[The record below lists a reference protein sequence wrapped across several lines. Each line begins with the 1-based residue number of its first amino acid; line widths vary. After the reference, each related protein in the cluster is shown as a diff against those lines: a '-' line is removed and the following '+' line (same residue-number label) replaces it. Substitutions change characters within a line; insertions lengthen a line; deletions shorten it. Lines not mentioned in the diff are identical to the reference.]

1 VYDAHISEDE
11 KGEFAV
17 HPSEPLEGRDRR
29 EFLQLLGV
37 GALGLA
43 VPGWKIFGSE
53 SPSSKPLR
61 GIFPVA
67 QTPFTESNKLDLD
80 SLVKEVRFI
89 DRGGV
94 HGFVW
99 PQMASEWMTLT
110 EAERLEGN
118 EAIASTGK
126 KLRPAIVIGVQAP
139 SLATAVRYAK
149 NAEKVGADAIISLP
163 PSESSDPKTD
173 LEFYKAV
180 GAATELPMFV
190 QAVGNMSVDLL
201 VEMYKAIP
209 TFRYVKD
216 EAGSPLMSVGPLRER
231 SSDQLKVF
239 SGSHGRDLIDEMRR
253 GFAGCMPAAP
263 FADLYAQTWDLW
275 HAGKHDEALAMH
287 ARTLLILTEMLSHG
301 PESVKYV
308 LCLRGVF
315 KTYGLRTRQSPG
327 FSSAAKV
334 AAGGDQAEAHLDEE
348 GKQALRDTLRYLKPY
363 LKA

>member
-1 VYDAHISEDE
+1 MDFQKRHED
-11 KGEFAV
+11 
-17 HPSEPLEGRDRR
+17 RDRR

-37 GALGLA
+37 GALGFA
-43 VPGWKIFGSE
+43 VPGWRILGGE
-53 SPSSKPLR
+53 APRSKPLR

-80 SLVKEVRFI
+80 SLIEEVRFV

-99 PQMASEWMTLT
+99 PQMASEWMTLS

-139 SLATAVRYAK
+139 NVATAVKYAK
-149 NAEKVGADAIISLP
+149 HAEKVGADAIISLP
-163 PSESSDPKTD
+163 PSENSDPKTD
-173 LEFYKAV
+173 LEYYKAV
-180 GAATELPMFV
+180 GAATSLPLFV
-190 QAVGNMSVDLL
+190 QAVGNMGVDLL
-201 VEMYKAIP
+201 LEMYKAIP

-216 EAGSPLMSVGPLRER
+216 EAGAPLMTVAPLRER
-231 SSDQLKVF
+231 SSDQLKIF
-239 SGSHGRDLIDEMRR
+239 SGSHGRDLLDEMRR
-253 GFAGCMPAAP
+253 GFSGCMPAAP
-263 FADLYAQTWDLW
+263 FADLYAQTWNLW
-275 HAGKHDEALAMH
+275 HEGKHDEALAMH
-287 ARTLLILTEMLSHG
+287 ARTLLILTEVLSHG

-327 FSSAAKV
+327 FASAAKV
-334 AAGGDQAEAHLDEE
+334 AAGGDQPEAYLDEE
-348 GKQALRDTLRYLKPY
+348 GKQALRDTLNYLKPY

>member
-1 VYDAHISEDE
+1 MQTSKPIED
-11 KGEFAV
+11 
-17 HPSEPLEGRDRR
+17 RDRR
-29 EFLQLLGV
+29 KFLQLLGA
-37 GALGLA
+37 GALSLA
-43 VPGWKIFGSE
+43 VPGWKILAAGA
-53 SPSSKPLR
+53 PSSKPLR

-80 SLVKEVRFI
+80 SLVEEVRFI

-99 PQMASEWMTLT
+99 PQMASEWMTLS

-126 KLRPAIVIGVQAP
+126 KLRPAIVIGVQGTNLVSAIK
-139 SLATAVRYAK
+139 YAK
-149 NAEKVGADAIISLP
+149 HAEKVGADAIISLP
-163 PSESSDPKTD
+163 PSENSDPKTD
-173 LEFYKAV
+173 LEYYKAV
-180 GAATELPMFV
+180 GAATGLPLFV

-201 VEMYKAIP
+201 VEMCKAIP

-216 EAGSPLMSVGPLRER
+216 EAGSPLMSVGPLRQR

-275 HAGKHDEALAMH
+275 HEGKHDEALAMH
-287 ARTLLILTEMLSHG
+287 SRTLLILTEMLSHG

-315 KTYGLRTRQSPG
+315 KTYTLRTRQSPG
-327 FSSAAKV
+327 FTSAAKV
-334 AAGGDQAEAHLDEE
+334 AAGGDQPEASLDEE
-348 GKQALRDTLRYLKPY
+348 GKQALRDTLKYLKPY

>member
-1 VYDAHISEDE
+1 MHRRKAFEN
-11 KGEFAV
+11 
-17 HPSEPLEGRDRR
+17 RDRR

-37 GALGLA
+37 SALGLA
-43 VPGWKIFGSE
+43 VPGWKILGGEAS
-53 SPSSKPLR
+53 SSKPLR

-67 QTPFTESNKLDLD
+67 QTPFTEWNKLDLD
-80 SLVKEVRFI
+80 SLIDEVRFI
-89 DRGGV
+89 HRGGV

-99 PQMASEWMTLT
+99 PQMASEWMTLS

-126 KLRPAIVIGVQAP
+126 RLRPAIVIGVQGAN
-139 SLATAVRYAK
+139 LASAIKYAK
-149 NAEKVGADAIISLP
+149 HAEKVGANAIISLP
-163 PSESSDPKTD
+163 PSENSDPKTD
-173 LEFYKAV
+173 LEYYKAV
-180 GAATELPMFV
+180 GASTELPMFV

-201 VEMYKAIP
+201 IEMYKAIP

-216 EAGSPLMSVGPLRER
+216 EAGSPLMSVAPLRER

-253 GFAGCMPAAP
+253 GFTGCMPAAP

-275 HAGKHDEALAMH
+275 HEGKHDEALAMH

-301 PESVKYV
+301 PESVKYI

-327 FSSAAKV
+327 FPSAARV
-334 AAGGDQAEAHLDEE
+334 AAGSDQPEAYLDEE
-348 GKQALRDTLRYLKPY
+348 GKQALQDTLNYLKPY

>member
-1 VYDAHISEDE
+1 MQTNKLRA
-11 KGEFAV
+11 GF
-17 HPSEPLEGRDRR
+17 DRR
-29 EFLQLLGV
+29 SFLQFVGV
-37 GALGLA
+37 SA
-43 VPGWKIFGSE
+43 VGVAMQGWKILAGEGS
-53 SPSSKPLR
+53 SSKPLR

-67 QTPFTESNKLDLD
+67 QTPFTEANKLDLD
-80 SLVKEVRFI
+80 ALVAEVRFI

-99 PQMASEWMTLT
+99 PQMASEWMTLS

-126 KLRPAIVIGVQAP
+126 KLRPAIVLGVQAP
-139 SLATAVRYAK
+139 NVAAAVKYAK
-149 NAEKVGADAIISLP
+149 HAERVGADAIISLP
-163 PSESSDPKTD
+163 PSESADPKTD
-173 LEFYKAV
+173 LEYYKAV
-180 GAATELPMFV
+180 GSATELPLFV
-190 QAVGNMSVDLL
+190 QAVGNMGVDLL
-201 VEMYKAIP
+201 IEMYKAIP
-209 TFRYVKD
+209 AFRFVKD
-216 EAGSPLMSVGPLRER
+216 EAGSPLLSVGPLRER

-253 GFAGCMPAAP
+253 GFSGCMPAAP

-275 HAGKHDEALAMH
+275 HEGKHEEAMAMH
-287 ARTLLILTEMLSHG
+287 ARTLLLLTEMLSHG

-315 KTYGLRTRQSPG
+315 KTYKLRTRQSPG

-334 AAGGDQAEAHLDEE
+334 AAGGDQAEAYLDDD
-348 GKQALRDTLRYLKPY
+348 GKQALRDTLAYLKPY

>member
-1 VYDAHISEDE
+1 MDFPKRHEC
-11 KGEFAV
+11 
-17 HPSEPLEGRDRR
+17 RDRR

-37 GALGLA
+37 GTLGLA
-43 VPGWKIFGSE
+43 VPGWKIFGGE
-53 SPSSKPLR
+53 APGSKLLR

-80 SLVKEVRFI
+80 SLIEEVRFI

-99 PQMASEWMTLT
+99 PQMASEWMTLS

-126 KLRPAIVIGVQAP
+126 KLRPAVVIGVQAP
-139 SLATAVRYAK
+139 NVATAIKYAK
-149 NAEKVGADAIISLP
+149 QAEKVGADAIISLP
-163 PSESSDPKTD
+163 PSENSDPKTD
-173 LEFYKAV
+173 LEYYKAV
-180 GAATELPMFV
+180 GAATSLPLFV

-201 VEMYKAIP
+201 VDMYKAIP

-216 EAGSPLMSVGPLRER
+216 EAGAPLMAVAPLRER
-231 SSDQLKVF
+231 SSDQLKIF

-253 GFAGCMPAAP
+253 GFSGSMPAAP

-275 HAGKHDEALAMH
+275 HEGKHKEAMAMH

-315 KTYGLRTRQSPG
+315 KTYGLRTRHPPA
-327 FSSAAKV
+327 FASAAKV
-334 AAGGDQAEAHLDEE
+334 AGGGDQPEASLDED
-348 GKQALRDTLRYLKPY
+348 GKQALRDTLDYLKPY